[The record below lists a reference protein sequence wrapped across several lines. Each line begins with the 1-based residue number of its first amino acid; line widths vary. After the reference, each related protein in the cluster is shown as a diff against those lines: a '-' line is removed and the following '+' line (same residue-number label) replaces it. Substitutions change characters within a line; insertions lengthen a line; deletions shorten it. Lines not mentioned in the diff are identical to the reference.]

1 MDRVLL
7 FRAVMVCLLIDGR
20 TSRPRV
26 VFVAGNVT
34 LVVIALARTSTQVAR
49 CGALRQ
55 MLVLLLVVL
64 AQVQMRRVD
73 LAVLLQRQIPYVRL
87 KRVTN
92 VSLGRAKGTF

>member
-55 MLVLLLVVL
+55 MLVLL